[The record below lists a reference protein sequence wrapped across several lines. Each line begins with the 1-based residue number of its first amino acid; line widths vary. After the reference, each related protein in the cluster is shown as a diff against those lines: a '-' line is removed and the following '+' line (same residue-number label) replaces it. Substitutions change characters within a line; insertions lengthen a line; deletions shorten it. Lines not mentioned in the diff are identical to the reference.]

1 MKVENAGEA
10 RTVEASAEELAA
22 WEKYKAEAQIKSIP
36 IPYAF
41 VSGGVNVA
49 GVFYLEDPVE
59 NSSTEG
65 AAVGAIIGIYRLD
78 RNKTDVK
85 LYDPTGNV
93 LRLDI
98 VLSLAE
104 RVLKARICNRR
115 WNGSW
120 NCSGYTTL
128 ASW

>member
-1 MKVENAGEA
+1 
-10 RTVEASAEELAA
+10 
-22 WEKYKAEAQIKSIP
+22 
-36 IPYAF
+36 
-41 VSGGVNVA
+41 VNVA

-65 AAVGAIIGIYRLD
+65 AAIGAIIGVYRLD
-78 RNKTDVK
+78 RNNTDVR

-98 VLSLAE
+98 VLSFAE
-104 RVLKARICNRR
+104 GVLKARICNRS

-120 NCSGYTTL
+120 NCSRYTTL